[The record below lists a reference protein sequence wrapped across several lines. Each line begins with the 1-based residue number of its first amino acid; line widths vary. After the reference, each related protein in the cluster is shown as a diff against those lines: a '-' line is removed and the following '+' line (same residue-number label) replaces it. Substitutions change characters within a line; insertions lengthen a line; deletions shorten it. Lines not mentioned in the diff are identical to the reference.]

1 MHHSRELM
9 CSAILVQAAL
19 LSGCAMQPSAQMAPA
34 ALADASTPAQQK
46 VCRDTMVTGSMG
58 FRYICHTQ
66 AEWDR
71 LAGRD
76 DDAVKTAPLPSTFQ
90 THNSAP
96 IKQ

>member
-1 MHHSRELM
+1 
-9 CSAILVQAAL
+9 
-19 LSGCAMQPSAQMAPA
+19 
-34 ALADASTPAQQK
+34 
-46 VCRDTMVTGSMG
+46 MVTGSMG